1 MFLKNGYPLKLID
14 ACIQRFLNKMFVK
27 KAIVDTVPQR
37 EYSIV
42 LPYLGPLSDR
52 VQKRIKNVF
61 QKLIPVGKISI
72 IFGTQRRISH
82 FLKFKD
88 VIPHDYDSHIIYQFK
103 CPCCIAG
110 YIGETRVYHKVRN
123 SQHLGISEF
132 TGNPI
137 NSGVPTA
144 VTKHI
149 KDKKCV
155 CSYKDFSIIGR
166 ESDYFK
172 RLTKESIFI
181 KLFDYE
187 LNGQQTST
195 KLYLF

>member
-1 MFLKNGYPLKLID
+1 
-14 ACIQRFLNKMFVK
+14 MFVK

-61 QKLIPVGKISI
+61 QKLIPAGKVSI

-103 CPCCIAG
+103 CPCCKAG